1 MACSFVFTLVFG
13 VQTGVLVA
21 MLFSLLLFIWRST
34 RPVVRELGRIYGTAQ
49 LTQLLQMGCSMR
61 ERTLCM
67 SQDR

>member
-34 RPVVRELGRIYGTAQ
+34 RPVVRELGRIYGTGQ